1 MDSCPKANFK
11 LPIIKQELLKRGYRF
26 YRGFQVE
33 GGGYV
38 QNSTVSADDHLE
50 VIHVVI

>member
-11 LPIIKQELLKRGYRF
+11 LPIIKQELLKRGYR
-26 YRGFQVE
+26 GLQVE

-38 QNSTVSADDHLE
+38 QNSPVSADDHLE